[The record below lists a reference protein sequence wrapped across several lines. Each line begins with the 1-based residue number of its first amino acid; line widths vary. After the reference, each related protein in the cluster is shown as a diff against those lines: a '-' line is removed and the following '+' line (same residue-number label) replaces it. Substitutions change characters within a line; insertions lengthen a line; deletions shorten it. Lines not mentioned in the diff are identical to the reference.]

1 MRQKLFLLFVLML
14 LPLMA
19 SAFSRYYTEIEGI
32 YYHFVI
38 YNQTNYVASVTCKAM
53 LENEILD
60 TYTYTPV
67 SADYSGSIVIPSE
80 VTYGGNTYEVSYIDD
95 SAFASCSGVTS
106 ITIPKSVTLIG
117 SNAFAGCSGLTSIII
132 PNSVTSIGA
141 NAFEGC
147 SGLTSITIP
156 NSVTSIGANAFKG
169 CSALASI
176 SVPDGISVISG
187 AFEGT
192 AWYNHQPDGL
202 VYIGNVAY
210 QYKGTM
216 PENTSLSLLDGTS
229 KIADNVFSNC
239 SNLISITL
247 PNSVESIGN
256 KAFQGC
262 GSLKSVII
270 SNSVK
275 SIGNNAFQ
283 GCSSLKSIIIPNSV
297 TSIGLNAF
305 RDCSNLTSFTFPSD
319 WVSIGDNA
327 FTGCNFLGSLTSIT
341 IPSSVVN
348 IGREVFKDCSNLAEI
363 IALPQT
369 PPKIYGT
376 SFPYDITGSVVSAGR
391 WVDTYRFKTKIKLV
405 VPESASEAYLS
416 TSPWNQFDSIETQ
429 SGGTTERLRC
439 ATPSIIF
446 KNGQL
451 SFTCK
456 TTGVTYKYTITCPSN
471 DIGSV
476 GAGSVYVG
484 SGVTVSVYAT
494 KTGYTNSDTTTAT
507 LPISMKGDVNGDG
520 EVNVADHVELTGII
534 MDQQKNE

>member
-1 MRQKLFLLFVLML
+1 ML

-19 SAFSRYYTEIEGI
+19 SAFSRYFTLIDGI
-32 YYHFVI
+32 YYHLVLE
-38 YNQTNYVASVTCKAM
+38 NQTDYVATVTCEAM
-53 LENEILD
+53 LENKYVD

-67 SADYSGSIVIPSE
+67 SADYSGSLVIPSE
-80 VTYGGNTYEVSYIDD
+80 VEHNGQTYRVRAIGA
-95 SAFASCSGVTS
+95 SAFAT
-106 ITIPKSVTLIG
+106 
-117 SNAFAGCSGLTSIII
+117 CSGLTSISI
-132 PNSVTSIGA
+132 PNSVTVIGS

-147 SGLTSITIP
+147 NALTSILIP
-156 NSVTSIGANAFKG
+156 NSITSIGSNAFKG
-169 CSALASI
+169 CSALTSI
-176 SVPDGISVISG
+176 SIPESVTSIGANSFDGCSALETIIIPDGITNSGG
-187 AFEGT
+187 AFDGT
-192 AWYNHQPDGL
+192 AWYNHQHAGL
-202 VYIGNVAY
+202 IYIGNVAY

-216 PENTSLSLLDGTS
+216 PENTSITLDDRTLG
-229 KIADNVFSNC
+229 IADNAFNGC
-239 SNLISITL
+239 SNLTSITI
-247 PNSVESIGN
+247 P
-256 KAFQGC
+256 
-262 GSLKSVII
+262 
-270 SNSVK
+270 NSVK
-275 SIGNNAFQ
+275 SIGSKAFYQ
-283 GCSSLKSIIIPNSV
+283 CSNLKSVIIPNSV
-297 TSIGLNAF
+297 TSIGSEAF
-305 RDCSNLTSFTFPSD
+305 RNCSNLTSFTFPSD
-319 WVSIGDNA
+319 WVSIGDYA
-327 FTGCNFLGSLTSIT
+327 FSGCNFLGNFTSIT

-484 SGVTVSVYAT
+484 YGVTVSVYAT